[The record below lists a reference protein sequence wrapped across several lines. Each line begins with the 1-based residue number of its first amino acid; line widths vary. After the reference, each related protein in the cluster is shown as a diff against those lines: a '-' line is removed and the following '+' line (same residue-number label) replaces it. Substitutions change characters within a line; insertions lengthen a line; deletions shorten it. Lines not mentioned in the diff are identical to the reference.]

1 MVFSILCYIIVG
13 LLLSFW
19 GKQVSLR
26 YCRIGK
32 TKNIIPTFN
41 EYLFFLLFTFF
52 LFYGLRSKT
61 TGQDTHNYI
70 DFYESFIRF
79 GRFERDNIEPA
90 HIWLTQ
96 IYGTIG
102 IPTWVFLG
110 TYGLVQISF
119 TLLCIKKQHFLYPYV
134 CAYIILGPV
143 FLEWANIM
151 RQCAVAS
158 IFLFSIKY
166 IEERK
171 VIKYLI
177 AILIC
182 SLIHKS
188 AIILIP
194 LYWILQYRLY
204 PGNKYIRIVILM
216 VSIFIGQSNTWISQ
230 ITIISDGLGMIGLG
244 DYTEHLDSFIAQER
258 DMAFGPSRISLLI
271 VSICV
276 ILIMPQIIRRLH
288 LPKKFDLYFSLYFIG
303 ICAYNIFANTSEL
316 FLRPIQYFTNTGVVL
331 VPLLLYYLIK
341 RKYQFL
347 SLLYGFLIYWYST
360 YVSIKAYLGGA
371 GAIDPSVYTF
381 SFLQ

>member
-1 MVFSILCYIIVG
+1 MVFSILSYIIVG

-19 GKQVSLR
+19 GNQVSLR
-26 YCRIGK
+26 YCRLGR
-32 TKNIIPTFN
+32 TKDKVPIFN

-61 TGQDTHNYI
+61 TGVDTHNYI
-70 DFYESFIRF
+70 NFYESFIRF
-79 GRFERDNIEPA
+79 GRFERDNIESA
-90 HIWLTQ
+90 YNWLTA

-102 IPTWVFLG
+102 IPTWIFLG
-110 TYGLVQISF
+110 TFGLIQIGF
-119 TLLCIKKQHFLYPYV
+119 TLLSIKKQHFLYPYV

-151 RQCAVAS
+151 RQCAVAG
-158 IFLFSIKY
+158 IFLYSIKY

-171 VIKYLI
+171 VLKYIILI
-177 AILIC
+177 FIC
-182 SLIHKS
+182 SLMHKS

-194 LYWILQYRLY
+194 IYWILQYKLY
-204 PGNKYIRIVILM
+204 PKNKYLRIVILI
-216 VSIFIGQSNTWISQ
+216 VSIFIGQSSTWISN
-230 ITIISDGLGMIGLG
+230 ITIISDGLGIIGLG
-244 DYTEHLDSFIAQER
+244 DYTEHMDAFIAQDR

-276 ILIMPQIIRRLH
+276 ILIMPKIICRLH
-288 LPKKFDLYFSLYFIG
+288 LPKKYNLFFSLYFIG
-303 ICAYNIFANTSEL
+303 ICAYNIFANTSDL

-331 VPLLLYYLIK
+331 VPLLLYYLVK
-341 RKYQFL
+341 QKYQFR

-371 GAIDPSVYTF
+371 GDIDPSVY
-381 SFLQ
+381 SFCFIS